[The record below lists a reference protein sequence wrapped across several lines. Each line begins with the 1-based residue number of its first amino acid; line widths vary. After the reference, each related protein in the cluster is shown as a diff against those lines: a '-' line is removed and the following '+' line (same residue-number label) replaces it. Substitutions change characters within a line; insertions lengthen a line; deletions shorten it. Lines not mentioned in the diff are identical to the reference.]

1 MKTDVS
7 RWIRHYRKLKGWT
20 QGRLAQKCGTSPSY
34 ISHLELDDNGVSLA
48 TLLKISEALGEPI
61 EAILYG
67 PLEIRMRDDTHAK
80 SYADGYKKAM
90 EDMLAFCT
98 TRIPTV
104 MQTIHGAKG
113 QRAFRNILKELVN
126 NSEARHTFADL
137 NGKAVIRVTSSGD
150 VDGVM

>member
-7 RWIRHYRKLKGWT
+7 RWIRHYRKLHGWT
-20 QGRLAQKCGTSPSY
+20 QARLARACNTSASY
-34 ISHLELDDNGVSLA
+34 ISHLELDDNGISLA

-67 PLEIRMRDDTHAK
+67 PLEIRMRDDTHAQ
-80 SYADGYKKAM
+80 SYANGYKKAM

-104 MQTIHGAKG
+104 MKTIHGVKG

-126 NSEARHTFADL
+126 NSEARDTFAGL
-137 NGKAVIRVTSSGD
+137 NGQAVIRVTGAGD
-150 VDGVM
+150 VDSVV